1 MPDNDCLKTSDAC
14 PVVVLANES
23 MNLNT
28 SKIKKIKSVLAP
40 VVRLSPRIRPRLKP
54 VNDIRERHKG
64 NTGIWTSTGE
74 DPQFRCEFPLLDLH
88 TGWYMITLDIECSNV
103 FDTAKFYVNQG
114 KGHLEDEAIKIPYQ
128 SRKISKRIVKFNRK
142 ALDIRFDPLSSAG
155 QFSVREFSVSPVT
168 FKFAENRM
176 IGKLMRWSP
185 SNHQHTVNATR
196 QMLKQQAQQAGQKYQ
211 TVLERKYS
219 ALFANPMR
227 SHNYSKWIENVE
239 ILEIPTDSDIRRI
252 ERGTVRP
259 LISIIMPTYNSD
271 VALLNAAIQSVTSQ
285 SYTNWQL
292 CISDDGSDSDE
303 VKEAIESWSKKNE
316 KITAV
321 FGQQGAGIANN
332 TNSALQ
338 LARGDY
344 CIFLDH
350 DDLLVEHALYEVAKA
365 IVEKPSLKLVYSDE
379 DKIDSTGARVD
390 PHFKPDWNPD
400 LLLSQNYIC
409 HLVALRRDV
418 IQQVGGCRTGF
429 EGAQDHDL
437 LLRVMEVVT
446 GDEVQHIAK
455 ILYHWRMAEGS
466 TASVASAKSYTTD
479 SGVAAINDHLSRV
492 GSDAVVEAAK
502 YPNTYRVR
510 WSLPSTAPKVSII
523 IPTRDRLDILSQCI
537 GSVLQRTD
545 YPDYEII
552 VIDNESTEPTTL
564 DYLEQLKTQEN
575 VRILKYAGEFN
586 YSAINNYAVS
596 QANGSIITMMNNDIE
611 VIEKEWLREMVGH
624 ALRSEVGCVGAKLL
638 YKNNMVQHAGVI
650 LGIGG
655 VAGHSHKYFDAESA
669 GYFSRL
675 HLTQN
680 MSAVT
685 AACLTV
691 EKSIYLQVGGLNE
704 SDLKVAF
711 NDVDFCLRVSSLGL
725 RNVWTPYALL
735 YHHESV
741 SRGHENTHEKQ
752 VRFKNEAMYMQKQWG
767 ELLESDPAYNSNLTL
782 VREDFSLAA

>member
-1 MPDNDCLKTSDAC
+1 MHAVIVP
-14 PVVVLANES
+14 ANES

-40 VVRLSPRIRPRLKP
+40 VVRLTPRIKPRLKP

-64 NTGIWTSTGE
+64 NTGVWTSTGE
-74 DPQFRCEFPLLDLH
+74 DPQFTCEFPLIDLH
-88 TGWYMITLDIECSNV
+88 TGWYMITLEIECSSV
-103 FDTAKFYVNQG
+103 FDTAKIYVNQG
-114 KGHLEDEAIKIPYQ
+114 NGHLEDEAIKMPYQ
-128 SRKISKRIVKFNRK
+128 SRKICKRIVKFNRK
-142 ALDIRFDPLSSAG
+142 ALGIRFDPLSSAG
-155 QFSVREFSVSPVT
+155 QFSVHEFSVSPVT
-168 FKFAENRM
+168 FRFAENRM
-176 IGKLMRWSP
+176 ITKLMRWSP
-185 SNHQHTVNATR
+185 SNHEDTVDATR
-196 QMLKQQAQQAGQKYQ
+196 QMLMQQAEQAGQKYQ

-239 ILEIPTDSDIRRI
+239 ALEIPTENNIVNIDGGS
-252 ERGTVRP
+252 ERP
-259 LISIIMPTYNSD
+259 LLSVVMPTYNSD
-271 VALLNAAIQSVTSQ
+271 VDLLNAAIQSVTSQ

-292 CISDDGSDSDE
+292 CISDDGSDSEE
-303 VKEAIESWSKKNE
+303 VKQAINAWVEKNR

-321 FGQQGAGIANN
+321 FGQQSAGIANN

-338 LARGDY
+338 LARGEY

-350 DDLLVEHALYEVAKA
+350 DDLLADHALYEVAKA
-365 IVEKPSLKLVYSDE
+365 VIDNPDLKLVYSDE
-379 DKIDSTGARVD
+379 DKIDSTGARID
-390 PHFKPDWNPD
+390 PHFKSDWNPD

-437 LLRVMEVVT
+437 LLRAMEVVANE
-446 GDEVQHIAK
+446 EVRHIPK

-466 TASVASAKSYTTD
+466 TASVASAKNYTTD
-479 SGVAAINDHLSRV
+479 SGVAAIRDHLSRV
-492 GSDAVVEAAK
+492 GSNAVVEAAK

-510 WSLPSTAPKVSII
+510 WGLPSAAPKVSII

-537 GSVLQRTD
+537 GSVLQLTD

-552 VIDNESTEPTTL
+552 IVDNESTEPSTL
-564 DYLEQLKTQEN
+564 DYFEQLKAQDN
-575 VRILKYAGEFN
+575 IRILKYDGEFN

-596 QANGSIITMMNNDIE
+596 QASGSVITLMNNDIE

-624 ALRSEVGCVGAKLL
+624 AVRSEIGCVGAKLL

-691 EKSIYLQVGGLNE
+691 EKSLYLRVGGLNE

-711 NDVDFCLRVSSLGL
+711 NDVDFCLRVRSLDL

-752 VRFKNEAMYMQKQWG
+752 TRFKNEALYMQKQWG
-767 ELLESDPAYNSNLTL
+767 GLLESDPAYNSNLTL

>member
-1 MPDNDCLKTSDAC
+1 MSAR
-14 PVVVLANES
+14 VVVLANET

-40 VVRLSPRIRPRLKP
+40 VIRLTPSIRPRLKP
-54 VNDIRERHKG
+54 VNDIREGHKG
-64 NTGIWTSTGE
+64 NTGVWTSTGE
-74 DPQFRCEFPLLDLH
+74 DPQFICEFPLLELH
-88 TGWYMITLDIECSNV
+88 TGWYMIAIEIECNSV
-103 FDTAKFYVNQG
+103 FDTAKIYVNHG
-114 KGHLEDEAIKIPYQ
+114 KGHLEDEAIKLPYQ
-128 SRKISKRIVKFNRK
+128 SRKICKRVVKFNRE
-142 ALDIRFDPLSSAG
+142 AHSIRFDPLSSAG
-155 QFSVREFSVSPVT
+155 QFKICEFSVSPVT

-176 IGKLMRWSP
+176 ITKLMRWSP
-185 SNHQHTVNATR
+185 SNHENTIAATR
-196 QMLKQQAQQAGQKYQ
+196 QMLIQQAENSGQKYQ
-211 TVLERKYS
+211 AVLERKYS

-239 ILEIPTDSDIRRI
+239 VLETPTENNVIKI
-252 ERGTVRP
+252 EAAGVRP
-259 LISIIMPTYNSD
+259 MISVVMPTYNSD
-271 VALLNAAIQSVTSQ
+271 IDLLNAAIQSVTTQ

-292 CISDDGSDSDE
+292 CIADDGSDIDA
-303 VKEAIESWSKKNE
+303 VKNAIKAWVDKDSR
-316 KITAV
+316 ITAV
-321 FGQQGAGIANN
+321 FGQESAGIANN

-338 LARGDY
+338 LAGGEY
-344 CIFLDH
+344 CVFLDH
-350 DDLLVEHALYEVAKA
+350 DDLLADHALYEVAKVIIDNPA
-365 IVEKPSLKLVYSDE
+365 LKLVYSDE

-390 PHFKPDWNPD
+390 PHFKSGWNPD

-409 HLVALRRDV
+409 HLVALRKDV
-418 IQQVGGCRTGF
+418 IQLVGGCRTGF

-446 GDEVQHIAK
+446 ADEVRHIPK

-466 TASVASAKSYTTD
+466 TASNASAKSYTTD
-479 SGVAAINDHLSRV
+479 SGVAAIADYLSRT
-492 GSDAVVEAAK
+492 GSKAVVEAGK
-502 YPNTYRVR
+502 YPNTYRVK
-510 WSLPSTAPKVSII
+510 WDLPTAAPKVSII

-537 GSVLQRTD
+537 GSVLQLTD

-552 VIDNESTEPTTL
+552 VVDNESTEPSTL
-564 DYLEQLKTQEN
+564 DYFEQLKAQDN
-575 VRILKYAGEFN
+575 VRILRYDGEFN

-596 QANGSIITMMNNDIE
+596 QANGSVITMMNNDIE
-611 VIEKEWLREMVGH
+611 VIEKEWLRDMVGH
-624 ALRSEVGCVGAKLL
+624 ALRSEIGCVGAKLL

-655 VAGHSHKYFDAESA
+655 VAGHAHKYFDSESA

-680 MSAVT
+680 MSAIT

-691 EKSIYLQVGGLNE
+691 EKKLYQQVGGFNE
-704 SDLKVAF
+704 KDLKVAF
-711 NDVDFCLRVSSLGL
+711 NDVDFCLRVRSLGL

-752 VRFKNEAMYMQKQWG
+752 TRFKSEALYMKNQWG
-767 ELLESDPAYNSNLTL
+767 ELLESDPAYNRNLTL
-782 VREDFSLAA
+782 AREDFSLAA